1 MIAVKVCP
9 EGTTEIPLNAG
20 ANETELVVTAVG
32 DNVDPSGSGVADLQ
46 QLLTGSDQT
55 VRHRRRHLRRR
66 RRRRHL
72 RRRRRCRRRHHA
84 IY

>member
-55 VRHRRRHLRRR
+55 VRHHHHRRHLR
-66 RRRRHL
+66 H
-72 RRRRRCRRRHHA
+72 RRRRCRRHHA